1 MEGARPWAIS
11 APRRIPYPY
20 LDKVK
25 QELNRM
31 ETLGVIKKIEETTER
46 SHPIVVV
53 PKTNGDIRLCID
65 LTKLNNQ
72 VQREYRMM
80 DSVEDCLA
88 KIGKAKYFTK
98 IDLNS
103 GYWQVPLDV
112 ESQKLT
118 TFITPFGRYICLRS
132 PFGVSSLPEHFTG
145 RMDKIFEGCEG
156 VVKIMDDVLIIGE
169 DI

>member
-1 MEGARPWAIS
+1 
-11 APRRIPYPY
+11 
-20 LDKVK
+20 
-25 QELNRM
+25 M
-31 ETLGVIKKIEETTER
+31 ETLGVIKKIEETTEWC
-46 SHPIVVV
+46 HPIVVV

-112 ESQKLT
+112 KSQKLT

-145 RMDKIFEGCEG
+145 RMDKIFQGCEG
-156 VVKIMDDVLIIGE
+156 VVKSWTMC
-169 DI
+169 